1 MPSFSKKALLYP
13 DGELVLYS
21 AQPWHGSPRPVIV
34 LIHGAL
40 RWSETLS
47 DWGDD
52 LADIADVVLIDL
64 PGHGRSDPLLPA
76 SVDALAKRIAEGI
89 QAGLADR
96 DVMLVGESLGG
107 LVALAIGGMADP
119 GPVRA
124 VFAADPP
131 LTTRKLRNVHA
142 NLNKYLRE
150 YPEQAAFSKSLAF
163 EVFGM
168 SGEVIE
174 ERIYYP
180 VIGRLKVP
188 AMIVT
193 GDQALYPHHARS
205 AVACVI
211 DEVDRFVL
219 GEFYGD
225 KVMVRQIEDGDHRLL
240 THRKPECLALI
251 KAMLARIAQP
261 GQAVAAP

>member
-1 MPSFSKKALLYP
+1 MPAFTKAAARYP
-13 DGELVLYS
+13 DGGLVVYS
-21 AQPWHGSPRPVIV
+21 SSPWHGPPRPVVV

-52 LADIADVVLIDL
+52 LADIADLALIDL
-64 PGHGRSDPLLPA
+64 PGHGRSDPVFPA
-76 SVDALAKRIAEGI
+76 SVEVMADRIGQAVM
-89 QAGLADR
+89 AGLANR
-96 DVMLVGESLGG
+96 QVLLVGESLGG
-107 LVALAIGGMADP
+107 LLALTIAGLADR

-124 VFAADPP
+124 VLAADPP

-142 NLNKYLRE
+142 NLTKYVRDN
-150 YPEQAAFSKSLAF
+150 PEAATFTKSLAF

-168 SGEVIE
+168 SGQTIE

-193 GDQALYPHHARS
+193 GDQALYPRHERS
-205 AVACVI
+205 AVACLV
-211 DEVDRFVL
+211 DDLDRFVL
-219 GEFYGD
+219 GEFYAD
-225 KVMVRQIEDGDHRLL
+225 KVAVRQIKDADHRLL
-240 THRKPECLALI
+240 THSKPQCLALI
-251 KAMLARIAQP
+251 KEMLAQ
-261 GQAVAAP
+261 VAASDRPAAG